1 MTVVSQ
7 SSFSKPPTDIA
18 SGHDHDDVLSSPI
31 GHLLARMIDARSA
44 MMTSDSTGPAP
55 VDEVLLSDLIARVL
69 AAFNAHDAEGF
80 AGVMAEDIVFE
91 HSAAPEP
98 IHGRAQVS
106 AFYVDTIWRAFP
118 DLTLELVD
126 GPFFHPHAP
135 RVSMN
140 WLATGTQTGLL
151 DPPGL
156 APTGKRATID
166 VREIA
171 EIRNGLV
178 SRIRIKVD
186 MLDVMRQLGVFPAS
200 GSRGERAMAMMQ
212 RLQARL
218 SRSAPHPAH

>member
-1 MTVVSQ
+1 
-7 SSFSKPPTDIA
+7 
-18 SGHDHDDVLSSPI
+18 
-31 GHLLARMIDARSA
+31 
-44 MMTSDSTGPAP
+44 MTSDNTEAAP
-55 VDEVLLSDLIARVL
+55 VDEVLVSNLLPRVL
-69 AAFNAHDAEGF
+69 AAFNAHDADGF

-98 IHGRAQVS
+98 MHGRAEVS
-106 AFYVDTIWRAFP
+106 AFYADTIWRAFP
-118 DLTLELVD
+118 NLTLELVD

-140 WLATGTQTGLL
+140 WLASGTHTGLL

-156 APTGKRATID
+156 APTGKRAAID

-178 SRIRIKVD
+178 SRIRLKVD
-186 MLDVMRQLGVFPAS
+186 MLDVMRQLGVFPEP

-212 RLQARL
+212 RLQVRL